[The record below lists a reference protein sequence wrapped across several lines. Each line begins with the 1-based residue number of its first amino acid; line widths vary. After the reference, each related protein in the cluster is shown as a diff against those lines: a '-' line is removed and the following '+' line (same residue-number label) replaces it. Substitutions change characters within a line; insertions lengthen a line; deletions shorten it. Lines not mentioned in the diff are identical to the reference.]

1 MAELWIWVLVFVVS
15 LAVLIKFSDIF
26 TETAGKIGVF
36 LGLSPFLVGVTI
48 VAIGT
53 SLPELVSSIFAI
65 TQGATEIIPSN
76 VIGSNIA
83 NIFLIIGVATV
94 ISSPLKISYNLLDV
108 DLPLFV
114 GSAFLLYFTLSN
126 GRFSRVEAILC
137 ILGYLIHLAYTIRC
151 GQIETPTVSSQI
163 GHRSKYLLKQSL
175 ILIFCTMFM
184 FLGANYT
191 IKSITEIADI
201 LEIGKELVAISAVAI
216 GTSLPELAVTISAS
230 RRGDAE
236 VAIGNV
242 LGSNIFNSLIV
253 MGVPGLIDNL
263 IVPDT
268 IIKDGLPMLLAATLL
283 FFFVT
288 QDKKVTK
295 WEGWLFF
302 VLYAWFIGNLFNLV

>member
-1 MAELWIWVLVFVVS
+1 MADLWIWVLIFVVS

-65 TQGATEIIPSN
+65 SQGATEIIPSN

-126 GRFSRVEAILC
+126 GSFSRVEAVLC

-151 GQIETPTVSSQI
+151 GQIETPTVS
-163 GHRSKYLLKQSL
+163 GHVGNRSKYLLKQSL
-175 ILIFCTMFM
+175 ILIFCTVFM

-201 LEIGKELVAISAVAI
+201 LEIGKDLVAISAVAI

-253 MGVPGLIDNL
+253 MGVPGLIDDL